1 MACMILQTGFVN
13 SLAFA
18 KSGKF
23 LIAGVGQVCDPL
35 FVLSFF
41 SMFVLFCVLILISKL
56 IVFCEI
62 DMAGNAIWKMG
73 LLKICTKWCRNT
85 SLKAGIS
92 NFIWIKEALLEY
104 CWLAK
109 KPKVTSQVI

>member
-35 FVLSFF
+35 FVLSSFF
-41 SMFVLFCVLILISKL
+41 YVCPLLCVNTYLKTDCVL
-56 IVFCEI
+56 
-62 DMAGNAIWKMG
+62 
-73 LLKICTKWCRNT
+73 
-85 SLKAGIS
+85 
-92 NFIWIKEALLEY
+92 
-104 CWLAK
+104 
-109 KPKVTSQVI
+109 